1 MTDQTNLAA
10 AQAAYAAFGAGD
22 MATLSNLFA
31 DDIVWHSGGDNILS
45 GDYVGKEAVFGLFGQ
60 LAQET
65 GGSFKNEIHDIL
77 ANGEHGVALV
87 TSTATRGESALNS
100 RAVHVF
106 HMSDGKLAEFWN
118 FPEDPAHVDDFW
130 A

>member
-1 MTDQTNLAA
+1 MTDQTNLEA
-10 AQAAYAAFGAGD
+10 AQTAYAAFGAGD
-22 MATLSNLFA
+22 MATLSDLFA

-60 LAQET
+60 LLQET
-65 GGSFKNEIHDIL
+65 GGSFKNDIHDIL
-77 ANGEHGVALV
+77 ANNEHGVALV
-87 TSTATRGESALNS
+87 TSTATRGGKTLDS

-106 HMSDGKLAEFWN
+106 HMSDGKLIEFWN
-118 FPEDPAHVDDFW
+118 FPEEPAQIDDFW

>member
-1 MTDQTNLAA
+1 MTDQANLESART
-10 AQAAYAAFGAGD
+10 AYAAFGAGD
-22 MATLSNLFA
+22 MATLGDLFA
-31 DDIVWHSGGDNILS
+31 DDIVWHSAGDNILS
-45 GDYVGKEAVFGLFGQ
+45 GEYVGKEAVFGLFGQ

-65 GGSFKNEIHDIL
+65 GGSFRNDIHDIL
-77 ANGEHGVALV
+77 ANDRHGVALV
-87 TSTATRGESALNS
+87 TSTAARGGKTLNS
-100 RAVHVF
+100 RAVRVF

>member
-1 MTDQTNLAA
+1 MTDQTNLEA
-10 AQAAYAAFGAGD
+10 AQTAYAAFGAGD
-22 MATLSNLFA
+22 MATLSDLFA

-60 LAQET
+60 LLQET
-65 GGSFKNEIHDIL
+65 GGSFKNDIHDIL
-77 ANGEHGVALV
+77 ANNEHGVALV
-87 TSTATRGESALNS
+87 TSTATRGGKTLDS

-118 FPEDPAHVDDFW
+118 FPEDPAQIDEFW
-130 A
+130 S